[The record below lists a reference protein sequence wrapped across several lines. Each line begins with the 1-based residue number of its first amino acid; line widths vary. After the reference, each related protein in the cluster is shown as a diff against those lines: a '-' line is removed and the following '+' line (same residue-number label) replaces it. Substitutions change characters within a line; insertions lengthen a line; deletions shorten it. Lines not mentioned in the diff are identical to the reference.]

1 MAGKTIGERAIA
13 KLGWRPRPGQA
24 EAVSELINAMKNRKG
39 IIAFSAPTGAGKS
52 GMSLAATRCLNL
64 TTVIAVPTIQLAEQ
78 WKKMLGVKQS
88 IYGRQNYPCELGGT
102 AADAPCIGGIPCLF
116 KQSCAYLKARY
127 ECSKSVEFVTTHAFL
142 LAATIAYDPIIQN
155 RLVIIDESHLWE
167 KTVEDALTP
176 TDQERSLL
184 LLYPTS
190 GQIKSAIKEAAE
202 TNDRVRIQTLAKILK
217 IALAGERGILKNGTI
232 DHGAL
237 LRLYPKVLLMSAT
250 VPDWQLAL
258 AGRTVRMGVEIPA
271 KQRPIFVQPVGAL
284 TGDNCLSYADHIA
297 AAVEKISRRHGG
309 VGIVHTGNTR
319 LAEAVA
325 TALKKRLNG
334 RVVAAFGKGRTEA
347 IETAR
352 LGGDKIIVSPSMT
365 MGVDFAAAKWQVVAK
380 VPFPK
385 KGDGSLEDAVTNF
398 VQAYGRLVR
407 SPEATGV
414 TYVLDANFRLLEEHL
429 PEYVRQAVF
438 WMK

>member
-1 MAGKTIGERAIA
+1 MAGKTVGERAIA

-24 EAVSELINAMKNRKG
+24 EAVSELIDAMKNRKG
-39 IIAFSAPTGAGKS
+39 VIAFSAPTGAGKS
-52 GMSLAATRCLNL
+52 GMSLAAARCLNFA
-64 TTVIAVPTIQLAEQ
+64 TVIAVPTIQLAEQ
-78 WKKMLGVKQS
+78 WKKMLGVRQS

-116 KQSCAYLKARY
+116 KQSCAYLKARH
-127 ECSKSVEFVTTHAFL
+127 ECSKSIEFVTTHAFL
-142 LAATIAYDPIIQN
+142 LAATLAHDPIVQG
-155 RLVIIDESHLWE
+155 RLTIIDESHLWE

-202 TNDRVRIQTLAKILK
+202 ANDRVRIQTLAKILK
-217 IALAGERGILKNGTI
+217 IALASERGILKNGTI

-258 AGRTVRMGVEIPA
+258 AGRTVRMGMEIPA

-284 TGDNCLSYADHIA
+284 TGDNCVAYAEAIA
-297 AAVEKISRRHGG
+297 TAIERISERHRGT
-309 VGIVHTGNTR
+309 GIVHTGNTR

-325 TALKKRLNG
+325 NELRKRLDG
-334 RVVAAFGKGRTEA
+334 RVITAFGKGRTEA

-385 KGDGSLEDAVTNF
+385 KGNGSLEDAVTNF

-429 PEYVRQAVF
+429 PEHVRQAVF